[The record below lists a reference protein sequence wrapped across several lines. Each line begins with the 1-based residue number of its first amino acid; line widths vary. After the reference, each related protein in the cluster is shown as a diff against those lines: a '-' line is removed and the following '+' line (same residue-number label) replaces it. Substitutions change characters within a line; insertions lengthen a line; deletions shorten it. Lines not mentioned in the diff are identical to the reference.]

1 MKTKRVYRFSV
12 DTTNLTTCLPGSTQ
26 TNPRFLIK
34 IPYTVKKGRIFLEW
48 AMLDPVAAATTQNLS
63 SIMIKSSSFG
73 THEYTDSSRITGV
86 NDYGII
92 SCLNDLQNNWVVAS
106 GHVFIYNRINIS
118 DIGYRMNNDINLNG
132 LVVELRLCNP
142 SGLLLTAG
150 DWTKFR
156 LGFLIIDDDDL
167 ILS

>member
-12 DTTNLTTCLPGSTQ
+12 DTTNLTTLLPGSSQ
-26 TNPRFLIK
+26 TNPRFLLK

-48 AMLDPVAAATTQNLS
+48 AMFDPVSAATTLALAS
-63 SIMIKSSSFG
+63 VMIKCSSFG
-73 THEYTDSSRITGV
+73 TNEYTDSSAITGV

-92 SCLNDLQNNWVVAS
+92 ACVSDFLSNRVAAS
-106 GHVFIYNRINIS
+106 GHVFVYNRINIS
-118 DIGYRMNNDINLNG
+118 DIGYRMNNNVNLNG

-142 SGLLLTAG
+142 SGVLLNTT

-156 LGFLIIDDDDL
+156 LGFLIIDDDEL
-167 ILS
+167 IS